1 MAALLGPCTALRAA
15 LMLLGSTRLPTGRHL
30 LSQDAEGL
38 SRVSWALYIA
48 LPAGC

>member
-1 MAALLGPCTALRAA
+1 MHSPEGSPHAAGQHESPNWQAPA
-15 LMLLGSTRLPTGRHL
+15 GSL
-30 LSQDAEGL
+30 LSQDADGL